1 MSRERQKESGSAQ
14 QAGQPEQN
22 RFKDTIAAYQ
32 ITISHS
38 SPFSAEADRHLRR
51 LPGHPP
57 YLIRGVYDPEV
68 VK

>member
-1 MSRERQKESGSAQ
+1 LSHERQKESGSAQ

-38 SPFSAEADRHLRR
+38 CPFSAEADRHLWR
-51 LPGHPP
+51 LSGHPP
-57 YLIRGVYDPEV
+57 YRIRGAYDPEV